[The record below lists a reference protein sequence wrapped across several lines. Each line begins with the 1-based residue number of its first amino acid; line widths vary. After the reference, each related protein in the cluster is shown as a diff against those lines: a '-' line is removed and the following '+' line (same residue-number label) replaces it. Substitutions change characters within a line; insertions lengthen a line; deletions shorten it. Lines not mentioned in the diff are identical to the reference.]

1 MTQSSVSLHSMAT
14 KIEKILLNNPFWFL
28 LFLIG
33 LVAFLLLANIAIFPS
48 LTLRGDIALDKIF
61 IGTIAIVAVVER
73 SVELF
78 IAAWRNPQKE
88 VLEQEISLLKN
99 NNSNPLTEE
108 QQAQL
113 ISKQK
118 ELLQYI
124 TLTKKYALL
133 LSLVFGF
140 MASFTGIRILEPLV
154 NMTTTKPE
162 QIATFYK
169 LDLVLSALGI
179 ATGTKLFHGLPAL
192 VSDTITATR
201 GQVNNPKKN

>member
-1 MTQSSVSLHSMAT
+1 MTQSSLSLHSMAT

-28 LFLIG
+28 LFLVG

-73 SVELF
+73 SVEF
-78 IAAWRNPQKE
+78 YIAAWRNPQKE
-88 VLEQEISLLKN
+88 VLEQEISVLEN
-99 NNSNPLTEE
+99 IAPRTEE
-108 QQAQL
+108 QEAQL

-154 NMTTTKPE
+154 NIMTTTNPE

-201 GQVNNPKKN
+201 GQVNK

>member
-1 MTQSSVSLHSMAT
+1 MAT

-28 LFLIG
+28 LFLVG

-78 IAAWRNPQKE
+78 IAAWRNPEKE

-99 NNSNPLTEE
+99 LAPPEENP
-108 QQAQL
+108 QL
-113 ISKQK
+113 ISKEK

-201 GQVNNPKKN
+201 GQVNNPKQN

>member
-1 MTQSSVSLHSMAT
+1 MTQSSLSLNSMAT
-14 KIEKILLNNPFWFL
+14 KTEKFLLNNPFWFL
-28 LFLIG
+28 LFLVG

-48 LTLRGDIALDKIF
+48 LTMRGDIALDKIF

-99 NNSNPLTEE
+99 IDPPEENP
-108 QQAQL
+108 QL
-113 ISKQK
+113 ISKEK

-154 NMTTTKPE
+154 NMTTTKAE

-201 GQVNNPKKN
+201 GQVNK

>member
-28 LFLIG
+28 LFLVG

-78 IAAWRNPQKE
+78 IAAWRNPEKE
-88 VLEQEISLLKN
+88 VLEQEISPLKN
-99 NNSNPLTEE
+99 LASPSDEE
-108 QQAQL
+108 KAQL
-113 ISKQK
+113 ISKEK

-201 GQVNNPKKN
+201 GQVHNPKQN

>member
-1 MTQSSVSLHSMAT
+1 MTQSSVSLNSMT
-14 KIEKILLNNPFWFL
+14 RKIETFLLNNPFWFL

-78 IAAWRNPQKE
+78 IAAWRNPEKE

-99 NNSNPLTEE
+99 LAPPEE
-108 QQAQL
+108 KPQL
-113 ISKQK
+113 ISKEK

-201 GQVNNPKKN
+201 GQVHNPKQN

>member
-28 LFLIG
+28 LFLVG
-33 LVAFLLLANIAIFPS
+33 LVAYLLLANIAIFPS

-78 IAAWRNPQKE
+78 IAAWRNPEKE
-88 VLEQEISLLKN
+88 VLEQEISPLKN
-99 NNSNPLTEE
+99 LASPSDEE
-108 QQAQL
+108 KAQL
-113 ISKQK
+113 ISKEK

-201 GQVNNPKKN
+201 GQVNK

>member
-1 MTQSSVSLHSMAT
+1 MTQSSVSLNSMT
-14 KIEKILLNNPFWFL
+14 RKIETFLLNNPFWFL

-78 IAAWRNPQKE
+78 IAAWRNPEKE

-99 NNSNPLTEE
+99 LAPPSEE
-108 QQAQL
+108 EKPQL
-113 ISKQK
+113 ISKEK

-162 QIATFYK
+162 QIAKFYK

-201 GQVNNPKKN
+201 GQVNK

>member
-1 MTQSSVSLHSMAT
+1 MNYHQTLMHF
-14 KIEKILLNNPFWFL
+14 IFE
-28 LFLIG
+28 
-33 LVAFLLLANIAIFPS
+33 LA
-48 LTLRGDIALDKIF
+48 
-61 IGTIAIVAVVER
+61 
-73 SVELF
+73 
-78 IAAWRNPQKE
+78 

-179 ATGTKLFHGLPAL
+179 ATGTKLFHGLPAF

-201 GQVNNPKKN
+201 GQVNNPKQN

>member
-1 MTQSSVSLHSMAT
+1 MTQSSVSSMT
-14 KIEKILLNNPFWFL
+14 RKIKTFLLNNSFWFLFL
-28 LFLIG
+28 LFLVG

-78 IAAWRNPQKE
+78 IAAWRNPEKE
-88 VLEQEISLLKN
+88 VLEQEISPLKN
-99 NNSNPLTEE
+99 LASPSDEE
-108 QQAQL
+108 KAQL
-113 ISKQK
+113 ISKEK

-124 TLTKKYALL
+124 TLTKKYAIL

-201 GQVNNPKKN
+201 GQVNK